1 MIFFLKFRH
10 FGILTDSITELLVR
24 GKSCPASRHHPFIT
38 LVEMEPKTWPH
49 IMQQMSLLMSCGSFS
64 QQILKQFQTF
74 VIYTLCHGSPE
85 VRSCIMN
92 LLVGKLNNARNQ
104 LIIDWLMESLL
115 WHQVLLITIHLIS
128 FNN

>member
-1 MIFFLKFRH
+1 
-10 FGILTDSITELLVR
+10 
-24 GKSCPASRHHPFIT
+24 
-38 LVEMEPKTWPH
+38 
-49 IMQQMSLLMSCGSFS
+49 MQQMSLLMSCGSFS